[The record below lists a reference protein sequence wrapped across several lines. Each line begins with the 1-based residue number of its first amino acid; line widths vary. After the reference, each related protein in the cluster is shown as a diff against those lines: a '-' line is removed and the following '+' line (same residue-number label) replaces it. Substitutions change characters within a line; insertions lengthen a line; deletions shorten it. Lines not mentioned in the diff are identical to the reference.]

1 MGIINRIVEA
11 FRSGDYDEYE
21 EDFDEEY
28 DYDDEEYD
36 DEEDYDDYEEETQ
49 PVKSASK
56 RKNNDYYKD
65 DIFRFT

>member
-36 DEEDYDDYEEETQ
+36 DEEDIGFF
-49 PVKSASK
+49 SK
-56 RKNNDYYKD
+56 FSGRNTAGKVC
-65 DIFRFT
+65 I